1 MLTAAVI
8 VIALAL
14 MGMPLFACL
23 ASLGLVGLF
32 LAGQAGVP
40 FSDRLAAGIE
50 DVAQLTGDKAV
61 SLSTIPLFTFAGYLM
76 AGARTAQRLV
86 RAGNPVLG
94 WIPGGLAVLTVW
106 TCAFFTTFTG
116 ASGVTIVAIGG
127 LMLPV
132 LEHAN
137 FPKRFALGTVTGSG
151 SVGLLFPPS
160 LPLIVYG
167 IIFGL
172 QRGQAGISGG
182 AEFSVEKFFL
192 YAGLVPG
199 FVLLTI
205 LSAYC
210 IYKGWRSN
218 TPREPFAP
226 WKLAAVAMPGV
237 VAVAVLAIGTDRV
250 FDFFLHASNGAKAR
264 AALVATVVAS
274 SGLLWGLATER
285 EFRAAI
291 WDAKW
296 ELAIPGIVIGPVA
309 TGVAQLPEAAALCAA
324 YVLFI
329 EVFVYKDISIRR
341 DLLKLTRESMTL
353 VGAIFV
359 KILGATLLTAYFI
372 IAEIPTHLFE
382 WMSTWVHSASVFL
395 LVMNIALLLVGCLMD
410 IFSAIIVV
418 VPLIAPAA
426 AQFNIDPYHLG
437 VIFLLNLEIGYLLPP
452 AGLNLFIAAFRF
464 NRPITEI
471 YRSVVAFI
479 GLMFVALMIVTYVP
493 RLTVVPGH
501 KTTSGGAPATTPALD
516 PLGEPTS
523 PDGGYVDPLADVPIP
538 PENTGIDGGTT
549 ADTDGGTKAP

>member
-1 MLTAAVI
+1 MLTAALV
-8 VIALAL
+8 VVGLAL

-23 ASLGLVGLF
+23 AGLGLVGLYV
-32 LAGQAGVP
+32 AGAEGVP
-40 FSDRLAAGIE
+40 LADRLAAGIE
-50 DVAQLTGDKAV
+50 DVGQLTGDKAV

-76 AGARTAQRLV
+76 AGAKTAQRLV

-94 WIPGGLAVLTVW
+94 WIPGGLAVLTLW

-137 FPKRFALGTVTGSG
+137 YSKKHALGIVTGSG

-160 LPLIVYG
+160 LPLVVYG

-172 QRGQAGISGG
+172 QRGQAGLSGG

-192 YAGLVPG
+192 YAGIVPG
-199 FVLLTI
+199 LVLLTI

-210 IYKGWRSN
+210 IYEGWRSN
-218 TPREPFAP
+218 TPRQPFAP
-226 WKLAAVAMPGV
+226 WKLAAVTMPAV
-237 VAVAVLAIGTDRV
+237 VALVAFAAGTDRL
-250 FDFFLHASNGAKAR
+250 FAFFEQAKPAVKGLVALAGTG
-264 AALVATVVAS
+264 AAL
-274 SGLLWGLATER
+274 SGVLWGLATDR

-291 WDAKW
+291 WEAKW
-296 ELAIPGIVIGPVA
+296 ELAIPLVVIGPVA
-309 TGVAQLPEAAALCAA
+309 TGLAQLPEAAALCAA
-324 YVLFI
+324 YVLAI
-329 EVFVYKDISIRR
+329 EVVVYKDISLRR
-341 DLLKLTRESMTL
+341 DILKLTRESMTL

-493 RLTVVPGH
+493 GLTVVPGH
-501 KTTSGGAPATTPALD
+501 KTTAGGTAPAAAATDSAD
-516 PLGEPTS
+516 PLGDPPAA
-523 PDGGYVDPLADVPIP
+523 PDGGYVDPLADIPIP
-538 PENTGIDGGTT
+538 TEDGGA
-549 ADTDGGTKAP
+549 ADASPDGGVR